1 MLTSGGKEEAV
12 MSSYGMLGIYQNL
25 SRENFGLQFLMSYEK
40 KFLKRREANFQGYG
54 LKDGE

>member
-25 SRENFGLQFLMSYEK
+25 SRENFGLQFIMSYEK
-40 KFLKRREANFQGYG
+40 ILKRREANFQGYG